1 MKFDHIDSQVDGRAL
16 KDSIRITSTFPEMEK
31 TYSSLNI
38 LKYVKDFTFLSKFI
52 IICTWVFDLDMFAV
66 YRYDIIV
73 DIAPEVKWVPE
84 NGYKNL
90 KIVVELDNEIDAKTA
105 CERELKRRYK
115 SLSTMRIVTNRGLQV
130 IL

>member
-1 MKFDHIDSQVDGRAL
+1 
-16 KDSIRITSTFPEMEK
+16 
-31 TYSSLNI
+31 
-38 LKYVKDFTFLSKFI
+38 
-52 IICTWVFDLDMFAV
+52 MFSV
-66 YRYDIIV
+66 HRYDIIV

-84 NGYKNL
+84 DGYKNL